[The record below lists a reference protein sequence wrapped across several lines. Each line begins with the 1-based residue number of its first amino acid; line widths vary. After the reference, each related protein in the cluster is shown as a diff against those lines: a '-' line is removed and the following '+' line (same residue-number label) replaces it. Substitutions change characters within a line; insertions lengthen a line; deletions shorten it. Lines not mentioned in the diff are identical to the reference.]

1 MPSTYFV
8 ILVSW
13 FLLNILHSDCRL
25 QKEVKLIVFLF
36 SYFLLIFTTIVHNKW
51 RKSQETNTPQHHLIS
66 GMKYIPERSSVE
78 SPELCAFLKTPETFW
93 TYFGCHKF
101 LHILNMKFCNKF
113 ALSYLEI
120 IVKDN
125 LFRIWL
131 FRSENF
137 LAFPEKGPQFADQF

>member
-1 MPSTYFV
+1 MVFV
-8 ILVSW
+8 KYPTLS
-13 FLLNILHSDCRL
+13 RL

-36 SYFLLIFTTIVHNKW
+36 FYFLLTFTPIVHNKW
-51 RKSQETNTPQHHLIS
+51 ENSQETNTSQCHLIS
-66 GMKYIPERSSVE
+66 GMKYIPESSSVE

-113 ALSYLEI
+113 AVSYLEI
-120 IVKDN
+120 IVKDI

-131 FRSENF
+131 LRSKNF
-137 LAFPEKGPQFADQF
+137 LAFPEKGPQIADQF